1 MSISVGSSVVFSS
14 DLRYGESV
22 TDALFAPQRQN
33 APVLRRKRNHPGH
46 SRPAKA
52 DARHMAGAMDR
63 VGDAQRPPVIILGPA
78 RRIVMDSNR
87 AAVRRD
93 DIDMMGEREI
103 LEAKLGRDQRSEE
116 HTSELQSLMRISY
129 AVFCLKK

>member
-78 RRIVMDSNR
+78 RRIVM
-87 AAVRRD
+87 
-93 DIDMMGEREI
+93 
-103 LEAKLGRDQRSEE
+103 RSEE

-129 AVFCLKK
+129 AVFCLKKKKNKLRTEHDTQYQQNKLNH

>member
-1 MSISVGSSVVFSS
+1 MRRRPPRSK
-14 DLRYGESV
+14 R
-22 TDALFAPQRQN
+22 TDTLFPYTTLFR
-33 APVLRRKRNHPGH
+33 
-46 SRPAKA
+46 SAKA

-103 LEAKLGRDQRSEE
+103 LEAKLGRDQAHRDL
-116 HTSELQSLMRISY
+116 HVIDIAY
-129 AVFCLKK
+129 G

>member
-1 MSISVGSSVVFSS
+1 MLRRPPSSARTYTRLPYTTLFRSRHLVAHRPAGFFGERARSER
-14 DLRYGESV
+14 LARNIRRYGESV

-87 AAVRRD
+87 DRKSTR
-93 DIDMMGEREI
+93 
-103 LEAKLGRDQRSEE
+103 LNSS
-116 HTSELQSLMRISY
+116 H
-129 AVFCLKK
+129 